1 MFQFVRNLVSRR
13 SAALRRDI
21 FVYHDGARQRRADPM
36 LLWEKL
42 RTDPDYDLT
51 TVLPASARGEPEA
64 MREHE
69 ALVRRM
75 FDIPE
80 YDPETN
86 AGLPILELH
95 DLFARYMAYMEHLKK
110 KRDLRPI
117 KSPPSASRSSETP
130 GTSTTPP
137 AADSCSTADES
148 SAAEAT

>member
-1 MFQFVRNLVSRR
+1 MFKSVARLLSRR
-13 SAALRRDI
+13 AGPRRDI
-21 FVYHDGARQRRADPM
+21 FVYHDGARERRADPM
-36 LLWEKL
+36 VLWERL
-42 RTDPDYDLT
+42 RTDPECDLAI
-51 TVLPASARGEPEA
+51 VLPASARGEPEA

-69 ALVRRM
+69 AFIRRV
-75 FDIPE
+75 FDIPL
-80 YDPETN
+80 YDPEADT
-86 AGLPILELH
+86 GLPILELH
-95 DLFARYMAYMEHLKK
+95 DLFARFMAYMEDLKK